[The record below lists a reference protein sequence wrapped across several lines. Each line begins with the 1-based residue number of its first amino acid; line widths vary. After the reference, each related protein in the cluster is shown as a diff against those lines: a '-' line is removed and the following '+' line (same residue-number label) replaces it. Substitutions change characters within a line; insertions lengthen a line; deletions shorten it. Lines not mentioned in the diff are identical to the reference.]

1 MDEIKGTLRKNR
13 LEDVSW
19 LCSLSEAELDFL
31 ISLKILVLQ
40 RAKIIGH
47 DELAKKFDLRMLRA
61 LGFILMEHVR
71 GKIKNLSVSPCFA
84 DSDSFM
90 NDCNLLKSKIE
101 DVLSIE
107 EIKDLISTYSRKRPP
122 KRQ

>member
-1 MDEIKGTLRKNR
+1 
-13 LEDVSW
+13 
-19 LCSLSEAELDFL
+19 
-31 ISLKILVLQ
+31 
-40 RAKIIGH
+40 
-47 DELAKKFDLRMLRA
+47 
-61 LGFILMEHVR
+61 MEHVR

-122 KRQ
+122 KR